1 MLKIEYQKKFLKDLA
16 DIPSVHRRE
25 IEDFVFDYLPNC
37 KTLADSGKFEKMS
50 GYDNCY
56 KARIGN
62 YRVGIIF
69 ENGTITLKRVLHRK
83 EIYRFFP

>member
-1 MLKIEYQKKFLKDLA
+1 MLNVVYQKKFLKDLA
-16 DIPSVHRRE
+16 VIPSVQRDE
-25 IEDFVFDYLPNC
+25 IEQFVFDFLPTC
-37 KTLADSGKFEKMS
+37 KTLADTGKFEKMS

-62 YRVGIIF
+62 YRVGAVH
-69 ENGTITLKRVLHRK
+69 ENGRLELKRVLHRK